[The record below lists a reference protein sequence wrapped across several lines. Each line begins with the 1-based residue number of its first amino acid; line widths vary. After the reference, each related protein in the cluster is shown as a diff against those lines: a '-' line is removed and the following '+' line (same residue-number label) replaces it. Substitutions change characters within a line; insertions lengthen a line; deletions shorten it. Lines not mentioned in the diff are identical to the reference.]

1 MYVRIVIMRVST
13 TPLIA
18 CGLRGC
24 VAEKFVLIKNL
35 PVDCA
40 QAMGNVWTKLRRTP
54 TQQPQQNQ
62 QNDTTSSVSEESL
75 PSSATSSISQ
85 ESEFVSARSSISQ
98 ESLIQPD
105 SARSSVSQESLR
117 IQPDLATSSISQEA
131 SQPGTAGSV
140 SLPPPAQKVETNQAT
155 SQIDLQ
161 PDKRGKPLTI
171 ELSQI

>member
-1 MYVRIVIMRVST
+1 MYVRIIIMRVST

-40 QAMGNVWTKLRRTP
+40 QAMGNVWTKLWRTP
-54 TQQPQQNQ
+54 AQQPQQNQ
-62 QNDTTSSVSEESL
+62 QNNTTSSVSEESL
-75 PSSATSSISQ
+75 PSS
-85 ESEFVSARSSISQ
+85 
-98 ESLIQPD
+98 
-105 SARSSVSQESLR
+105 
-117 IQPDLATSSISQEA
+117 ATSSISQEA

-171 ELSQI
+171 ELSQNDLMCSHCQIMHIYVV